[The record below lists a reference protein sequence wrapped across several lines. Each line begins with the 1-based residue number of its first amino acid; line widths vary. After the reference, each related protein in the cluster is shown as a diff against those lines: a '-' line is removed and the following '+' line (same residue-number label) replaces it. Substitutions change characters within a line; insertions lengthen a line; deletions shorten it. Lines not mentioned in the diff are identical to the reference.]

1 MGRKKIML
9 RKINLIILVLLIFIS
24 CKTSL
29 VYAAPNLYTNYF
41 CLIDQDTGQVIYEKS
56 QDEKR
61 AVASTTKMMT
71 AILVDEYANCNEI
84 AQVSKKAART
94 PEFAIGLK
102 EGQEVQV
109 GELLK
114 AALVRS
120 CNDAAVVLAEHVAGD
135 ERFFGHLMSKKA
147 FVLGAMNTH
156 FVNASG
162 LPDDEHLS
170 TAYDLTVIARY
181 LLSKEEL
188 AKIVAMPETT
198 FKHPSYKE
206 PIRIK
211 NTNGLLDYYPGVS
224 GVKTGTT
231 NLAGKCLVASA
242 NREGQ
247 SLIAVALKSGD
258 RTGDCRRLLDY
269 GFNHAQ
275 YIKVLDAR
283 APFKELRINKGDQ
296 PYIKIYPEKDLYLW
310 QAEENLNIEKIVRMD
325 YEINAPIKQGDI
337 LGHLDVYAND
347 KFVSTIPLI
356 SWEDINKKT
365 NLFNILKDLFIK

>member
-1 MGRKKIML
+1 ML
-9 RKINLIILVLLIFIS
+9 RKINLIILLLLIFIS
-24 CKTSL
+24 CKANTL
-29 VYAAPNLYTNYF
+29 YAAPNLYTNYF

-71 AILVDEYANCNEI
+71 AILADEYANYNEI
-84 AQVSKKAART
+84 AKVSEKAART

-102 EGQEVQV
+102 EGQEIQV

-120 CNDAAVVLAEHVAGD
+120 SNDAAVVLAEHVAGD

-162 LPDDEHLS
+162 LPDERHHS

-188 AKIVAMPETT
+188 GKIVAMPETT
-198 FKHPSYKE
+198 FEHPSYRE
-206 PIRIK
+206 PIKIK
-211 NTNGLLDYYPGVS
+211 NTNGLLDYYPGAS

-258 RTGDCRRLLDY
+258 RTGDCKRLLDY
-269 GFNHAQ
+269 GFNHAK
-275 YIKVLDAR
+275 YMKVLDAR
-283 APFKELRINKGDQ
+283 TPFKEVRITSGSQ
-296 PYIKIYPEKDLYLW
+296 PYIKIYPEKDVYLW
-310 QAEENLNIEKIVRMD
+310 QAEENLNIEKIVRMNYVID
-325 YEINAPIKQGDI
+325 APVGEGDV
-337 LGHLDVYAND
+337 LGYLDIYAND

-356 SWEDINKKT
+356 SREDISKKT
-365 NLFNILKDLFIK
+365 NLFNIIKDFFNK